1 MIEFS
6 KRIIKPLETL
16 TITTDG
22 PGTVRVFDAEHRLY
36 HQTQERQFDLTVS
49 GALGSHTVCVCDE
62 SGEQRAR
69 ETFRVDCQTELQE
82 ESGVYSRL
90 MHMLKTTFIRK
101 FEGNRNTPTDED
113 RVYRLQSVTSR
124 DTVHVHKGSLYFIG
138 GAKDVIDLFEK
149 YQPEDGMVWDFGIS
163 VTPGFPYHF
172 EWRWGEQ
179 FSLRTAGGKLLFARQ
194 PVMNDLE
201 HMYIRGIW
209 QSWRAT
215 GDDDWMKSKLDSAL
229 AAMNFSRTSEYF
241 WSEEYQLLKRP
252 LCVDLWDFQST
263 YDADLV
269 GGDEM
274 DAKPGVSVYGVFHG
288 DNTGMAD
295 ACGKLAQMLRFA
307 GREDDAK
314 DAQGFADHIYKRLE
328 EVAWNGEFYTHHV
341 SEDPSFKRDMGVDES
356 KQVSLSN
363 SYALSRGIGHD
374 KCVAIIK
381 TYQRIR
387 EEMPE
392 SSPAEWFG
400 IYPPFEKGFH
410 IPAWWYC
417 NGGVTIM
424 TGGELAKGAF
434 EHGFENYG
442 SDILRRTVELFS
454 PHGDAFVGGLR
465 GKAFEPPARSFQT
478 LDLRRV
484 ANADLVCKRGQSH
497 PGFTDEPGM
506 DLRNF
511 PVGRQEFED
520 VPFEIL
526 SGDENDGKALL
537 RIHPSRPGYAVEACV
552 DVQDKIGSLYLLH
565 ACSGGGVAGELS
577 FVYEDGSE
585 VSQYI
590 KSGSD
595 VLPFWNPTRPRQHR
609 RKAASTIVAWT
620 GANERFWRV
629 GICAHGINNPCPE
642 KKVKCVRLRAGKDGV
657 TWLVLGATTSDASY
671 FFQPDETEPSGVPP
685 RWGAGAMMYALVEGL
700 CGAYDADRNFKT
712 ARIAPR
718 WASADVNGATVA
730 LRYVDGGGYI
740 RYRYRREGNT
750 LRLQATGNAESR
762 RIEMLLPEG
771 TMPVRAVLNGDEVPL
786 ETLQV
791 EQSNYV
797 CVRSEQVAVT
807 TLEVEV
813 RDK

>member
-1 MIEFS
+1 MLKLSNEIV
-6 KRIIKPLETL
+6 KPLETF
-16 TITTDG
+16 TVRADK
-22 PGTVRVFDAEHRLY
+22 PGRIRVFDAQHRLY
-36 HQTQERQFDLTVS
+36 HETTDSVADVVAS
-49 GALGSHTVCVCDE
+49 GALGTHTVCLCDE
-62 SGEQRAR
+62 EGNRLDSRSL
-69 ETFRVDCQTELQE
+69 RVDCQTELQE
-82 ESGVYSRL
+82 ETGTFSRL

-101 FEGNRNTPTDED
+101 YEGNRNTPTDEN
-113 RVYRLQSVTSR
+113 RVYQLQSVTSR

-138 GAKDVIDLFEK
+138 GARDVVDLFEK
-149 YQPEDGMVWDFGIS
+149 YQPEDGMIWDFGIS
-163 VTPGFPYHF
+163 VTPGVPYHF

-215 GDDDWMKSKLDSAL
+215 GDDEWMKSKLDSAL
-229 AAMNFSRTSEYF
+229 KAMKFSRESPYF
-241 WSEEYQLLKRP
+241 WSEKFQLLKRP
-252 LCVDLWDFQST
+252 LCVDLWDFQSV
-263 YDADLV
+263 YDSERV
-269 GGDEM
+269 GGDHM

-295 ACGKLAQMLRFA
+295 ACSKLARMLRFA

-314 DAQGFADHIYKRLE
+314 DAQDFADHIYKQLE

-434 EHGFENYG
+434 EHGFEGYG
-442 SDILRRTVELFS
+442 ADILKRTVELFS

-465 GKAFEPPARSFQT
+465 GKAFDPPQRTFRT
-478 LDLRRV
+478 LDLAGV
-484 ANADLVCKRGQSH
+484 ANADLVCKQGQSH
-497 PGFTDEPGM
+497 PGFTGEVGM
-506 DLRNF
+506 DLRNL
-511 PVGRQEFED
+511 PTGRQEFED
-520 VPFEIL
+520 VPFDIL
-526 SGDENDGKALL
+526 SGDDNDGKAML
-537 RIHPSRPGYAVEACV
+537 RIHPDRPGYAAGTCIEI
-552 DVQDKIGSLYLLH
+552 QDRIGSLYLLH
-565 ACSGGGVAGELS
+565 AASGSGVAGELT

-585 VSQYI
+585 ISRYI
-590 KSGSD
+590 KTGSD
-595 VLPFWNPTRPRQHR
+595 VLPFWNPSRPRQFR
-609 RKAASTIVAWT
+609 RKAASTIVAWA

-629 GICAHGINNPCPE
+629 GLTAHGINNPAPE
-642 KKVKCVRLRAGKDGV
+642 KKVKCVRLDGGKDGV
-657 TWLVLGATTSDASY
+657 TWLVVAATTSDAEY

-685 RWGAGAMMYALVEGL
+685 RWGAGALMWALAEGL
-700 CGAYDADRNFKT
+700 CGAYDDDRNFGI

-718 WASADVNGATVA
+718 WSAAGVNDATMT
-730 LRYVDGGGYI
+730 LRYVEGGGYI
-740 RYRYRREGNT
+740 RYRYQREGDT
-750 LRLQATGNAESR
+750 LRVQATGNAQTRKFEL
-762 RIEMLLPEG
+762 LLPEKAKAKK
-771 TMPVRAVLNGDEVPL
+771 VRLNGQDVAFESL
-786 ETLQV
+786 FV
-791 EQSNYV
+791 EGSSYV
-797 CVRSEQVAVT
+797 CVTADDVAAT
-807 TLEVEV
+807 TLEVDLEA
-813 RDK
+813 